1 MRSFL
6 VAALWV
12 SASHARR
19 VQITIEQPASSREKV
34 LASVLLALQ
43 PTNSNLNRQVRA
55 PVVPNT
61 VRTSPFIMMATD
73 PFGFSSAP
81 SPASFDDSMMS
92 GGAPAGGGAPL
103 QKLGPDGVWGLEA
116 KKRVF
121 DAWDPEKAR
130 DYNNFNPFER
140 NNEGSLCDVNGCFP
154 GQSKGY
160 QSPLRPDQTWEIVQK
175 EDVVMDEIKK
185 DPKFQIKEKP
195 GNFHDHWQKN
205 LGRPPAS

>member
-61 VRTSPFIMMATD
+61 VRTSPFIMISGGLRSRFARSRSR
-73 PFGFSSAP
+73 G
-81 SPASFDDSMMS
+81 SMM
-92 GGAPAGGGAPL
+92 GGGAPL

-175 EDVVMDEIKK
+175 EDVVMNEIKK